1 MNYGD
6 FVTVYEALSK
16 TTKKLE
22 KISILASFLPQL
34 KGQEELV
41 YLLRG
46 RVFPDYDVREIGI
59 STQLTI
65 KAIARASASDS
76 VRVTKEFARIGDLG
90 DVAVHLLRHKKQSA
104 LYHRDLTAEHVFAS
118 LSALATIEGKG
129 TIDKKLG
136 IISEL
141 LISARPEEARYL
153 IRTILGDLRV
163 GVADAILVEAVVAAF
178 LPHSEGLLE
187 KAEQAYALINDF
199 AEILAMAF
207 RGKHAFDTIH
217 LTPGRAVQ
225 VMLAVKAD
233 DIEDA
238 FRICGTPCAF
248 EHKYDGFRMLIN
260 FDGKEVK
267 LFTRR
272 LEDVTKQ
279 FPDVVRAIRSH
290 VKGESFILDS
300 EAVGFNSKTEKYLP
314 FESVSQRIK
323 RKYDIEDLA
332 KKLPVELNIFDVLYL
347 NGAVMVAKPF
357 SERRALIERIVKQK
371 PWVIRLAKQ
380 IVTDKVDVAERF
392 YHDALKI
399 GEEGVMIKRVDAPY
413 HPGRYVGYM
422 AKLKPAKQ
430 DLDLVIVKAEY
441 GTGKRA
447 GGLTSFTLA
456 CRSNGDFLEVGNVSS
471 GLKEKKG
478 DEGTTYGEL
487 NDILQNLVTKR
498 EGNSVHVRP
507 KVVVSV
513 TYQNIQPSPTYSSGF
528 ALRFPR
534 ISHYR
539 PERGIKDIAT
549 LDEIKKDLNKQR
561 TKNTGAHSL

>member
-1 MNYGD
+1 MKYGD
-6 FVTVYEALSK
+6 FVAVYEALAN

-22 KISILASFLPQL
+22 KIRILASFLPHL

-59 STQLTI
+59 STQLAI
-65 KAIARASASDS
+65 KAIAKASASDIS
-76 VRVTKEFARIGDLG
+76 KVTKEFARLGDLG
-90 DVAVHLLRHKKQSA
+90 DVAVFLLSRKKQVA
-104 LYHRDLTAEHVFAS
+104 LYNRDLTAEHVFAS
-118 LSALATIEGKG
+118 LSALAAIEGKG
-129 TIDKKLG
+129 TVDKKLSL
-136 IISEL
+136 ISEL

-153 IRTILGDLRV
+153 IRTILSDLRV

-178 LPHSEGLLE
+178 FSDSKEMVDKVE
-187 KAEQAYALINDF
+187 RIYALVNDF
-199 AEILAMAF
+199 AEILGMAF
-207 RGKHAFDTIH
+207 KGARTFDRAH
-217 LTPGRAVQ
+217 LVPGRPVQ

-233 DIEDA
+233 DIDDG
-238 FRICGTPCAF
+238 FRICGKPCVF
-248 EHKYDGFRMLIN
+248 EHKYDGFRMLIS
-260 FDGKEVK
+260 FDGKEIK

-279 FPDVVRAIRSH
+279 FPDVVAVIRAH
-290 VKGESFILDS
+290 VKGSSFILDS
-300 EAVGFNSKTEKYLP
+300 EAVGFDAKSEKYLP

-323 RKYDIEDLA
+323 RKYDIADLA
-332 KKLPVELNIFDVLYL
+332 RKLPVELNIFDVLYYEGHSKL
-347 NGAVMVAKPF
+347 ELPF
-357 SERRALIERIVKQK
+357 RERRALIEQIVKQK
-371 PWVIRLAKQ
+371 PWVIRLAKH
-380 IVTDKVDVAERF
+380 IVTDDPSVAEKF

-399 GEEGVMIKRVDAPY
+399 GEEGVMIKRLDAPY

-430 DLDLVIVKAEY
+430 DLDLVIVAADY

-447 GGLTSFTLA
+447 GGLTSFTVA
-456 CRSNGDFLEVGNVSS
+456 CRSNGDFLELGNVSS

-478 DEGTTYGEL
+478 SDGTTYTEL
-487 NDILQNLVTKR
+487 DEILQKLVVKR
-498 EGNSVHVRP
+498 EKNRVHVKP

-539 PERGIKDIAT
+539 PERGTKDIAS
-549 LDEIKKDLNKQR
+549 LEDVKKELSKQR
-561 TKNTGAHSL
+561 TKNTGSHSL

>member
-1 MNYGD
+1 MKYGD
-6 FVTVYEALSK
+6 FVVLYETLAG

-59 STQLTI
+59 STQLAI
-65 KAIARASASDS
+65 KAIARASATDA
-76 VRVTKEFARIGDLG
+76 VKVTKEFSRMGDLG
-90 DVAVHLLRHKKQSA
+90 DVAAHLLGHKKQSA

-118 LSALATIEGKG
+118 LSALAAIEGKG
-129 TIDKKLG
+129 TVDKKMS

-153 IRTILGDLRV
+153 VRTILSDLRV
-163 GVADAILVEAVVAAF
+163 GVADAILVEAVVLAF
-178 LPHSEGLLE
+178 LPDSEGLLE
-187 KAEQAYALINDF
+187 KVERTYGLVNDF
-199 AEILAMAF
+199 AEILSMAIKGPRSF
-207 RGKHAFDTIH
+207 EHARLI
-217 LTPGRAVQ
+217 PGRPVQ

-233 DIEDA
+233 DLEDG
-238 FRICGTPCAF
+238 FRICGRPCVF
-248 EHKYDGFRMLIN
+248 EHKYDGFRMLVN
-260 FDGKEVK
+260 FDGKEFK

-279 FPDVVRAIRSH
+279 FPDVLDAVRGH
-290 VKGESFILDS
+290 VRGESFILDC
-300 EAVGFNSKTEKYLP
+300 EAVGFDAKHEKYLP
-314 FESVSQRIK
+314 FESISQRIK
-323 RKYDIEDLA
+323 RKYDIDDLA
-332 KKLPVELNIFDVLYL
+332 RTLPVELNVFDILYY
-347 NGAVMVAKPF
+347 NGEALVSQPF
-357 SERRALIERIVKQK
+357 SSRRALIEKIIKQK
-371 PWVIRLAKQ
+371 PWAIRLAKQ
-380 IVTDKVDVAERF
+380 IITGTLEVAERF
-392 YHDALKI
+392 YRDALKI
-399 GEEGVMIKRVDAPY
+399 GEEGVMIKRIDAPY

-430 DLDLVIVKAEY
+430 DLDLVIVGAEY

-478 DEGTTYGEL
+478 VEGTTYSEL
-487 NDILQNLVTKR
+487 DEILQKIVVKR
-498 EGNSVHVRP
+498 TGNTVHVKP

-539 PERGIKDIAT
+539 PERGTKDIAS
-549 LDEIKKDLNKQR
+549 LEDIKKELSKQR

>member
-1 MNYGD
+1 MKYGD
-6 FVTVYEALSK
+6 FVTVYEALAS

-59 STQLTI
+59 STQLAI
-65 KAIARASASDS
+65 KAIAKASATDAA
-76 VRVTKEFARIGDLG
+76 RVMKEFARMGDLG
-90 DVAVHLLRHKKQSA
+90 DVAVHLLSHKKQSA

-118 LSALATIEGKG
+118 LSALASIEGKG
-129 TIDKKLG
+129 TVERKLSL
-136 IISEL
+136 IAEL

-153 IRTILGDLRV
+153 VRTILGDLRV

-178 LPHSEGLLE
+178 LSDSEGVLE
-187 KAEQAYALINDF
+187 KVEQTYALVNDF

-207 RGKHAFDTIH
+207 KGSRAFDRAH
-217 LTPGRAVQ
+217 LVPGRPVQ
-225 VMLAVKAD
+225 VMLAVKAES
-233 DIEDA
+233 IEDG
-238 FRICGTPCAF
+238 FRICGRPCVF
-248 EHKYDGFRMLIN
+248 EHKYDGFRMLIS
-260 FDGKEVK
+260 FDGKELK

-272 LEDVTKQ
+272 LEEVTKQ
-279 FPDVVRAIRSH
+279 FPDVAKTIRTH
-290 VKGESFILDS
+290 IKGESFILDS
-300 EAVGFNSKTEKYLP
+300 EAVGFDAKTEKYLP
-314 FESVSQRIK
+314 FESISQRIK

-332 KKLPVELNIFDVLYL
+332 KKLPVELNIFDVLYY
-347 NGAVMVAKPF
+347 NGESIVNKSF
-357 SERRALIERIVKQK
+357 SERRNLLEGMIKQK

-380 IVTDKVDVAERF
+380 IITDDVRVAEKF

-399 GEEGVMIKRVDAPY
+399 GEEGVMIKRIDAPY

-430 DLDLVIVKAEY
+430 DLDLVIVGAEY

-478 DEGTTYGEL
+478 EDGTTYREL
-487 NDILQNLVTKR
+487 DEILQKLVLRR
-498 EGNSVHVRP
+498 EKNVVFVKPR
-507 KVVVSV
+507 VVVSV
-513 TYQNIQPSPTYSSGF
+513 NYQNIQPSPTYSSGY

-534 ISHYR
+534 ITHYR
-539 PERGIKDIAT
+539 PERGTKDIAS
-549 LDEIKKDLNKQR
+549 LDDIKRELATQR